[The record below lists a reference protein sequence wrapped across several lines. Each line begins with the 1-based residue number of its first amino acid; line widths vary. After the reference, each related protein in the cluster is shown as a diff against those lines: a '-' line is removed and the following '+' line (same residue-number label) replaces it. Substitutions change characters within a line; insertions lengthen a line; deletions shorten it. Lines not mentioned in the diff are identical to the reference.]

1 MSGQCSLSSHAET
14 ACDDLSLQSLHPF
27 FGDPCDNGS
36 MHVCAANEL
45 NDFLSS
51 HPLTTIRHTKY
62 GKQRQKYEYRHCR
75 CGCSFRINVR
85 YSVDGQ
91 TCHVNVGTI
100 PDDHFD
106 VDENPDNRDKDKE
119 VGKLIDA
126 LIMEHRFAKN
136 YGPRRIISELRRR
149 NIPDCKIPGKKQL
162 ENRLYY
168 FRKRKFGYH
177 NEIGPL
183 EEKLRK
189 FVFTGDE
196 ADEQAFIYHYQTDRH
211 DRLCVGDGSDK

>member
-1 MSGQCSLSSHAET
+1 MSRQCSLASHVET
-14 ACDDLSLQSLHPF
+14 TCDDLSLQSLCPF

-36 MHVCAANEL
+36 MHVCAADQL

-51 HPLTTIRHTKY
+51 CPLTTIRHTKY
-62 GKQRQKYEYRHCR
+62 GKQRQKYEYHHCR
-75 CGCSFRINVR
+75 CGCSFRISNR

-91 TCHVNVGTI
+91 TCHVNLGTI

-106 VDENPDNRDKDKE
+106 VNENPDDRDKDKE

-126 LIMEHRFAKN
+126 FILEHCFAKN
-136 YGPRRIISELRRR
+136 YGPHHIVSVLHHQ
-149 NIPDCKIPGKKQL
+149 NIPDCKIPAQKQW

-168 FRKRKFGYH
+168 FQKHKFGYH

-183 EEKLRK
+183 E
-189 FVFTGDE
+189 D
-196 ADEQAFIYHYQTDRH
+196 
-211 DRLCVGDGSDK
+211 

>member
-1 MSGQCSLSSHAET
+1 MSGQCSLASHAET
-14 ACDDLSLQSLHPF
+14 ACDDLSLQSLRPF
-27 FGDPCDNGS
+27 FGDPCDDGS

-45 NDFLSS
+45 NDFLST
-51 HPLTTIRHTKY
+51 HPLTTIPHTKY

-126 LIMEHRFAKN
+126 LIRIMVRIVLYLSFDTETLLIVRYLVRSSWKTDYITFGSKN
-136 YGPRRIISELRRR
+136 LGIIM
-149 NIPDCKIPGKKQL
+149 
-162 ENRLYY
+162 
-168 FRKRKFGYH
+168 
-177 NEIGPL
+177 
-183 EEKLRK
+183 KL
-189 FVFTGDE
+189 V
-196 ADEQAFIYHYQTDRH
+196 
-211 DRLCVGDGSDK
+211 L

>member
-1 MSGQCSLSSHAET
+1 MSGQYSLASHAET
-14 ACDDLSLQSLHPF
+14 ACDDLSFRPF
-27 FGDPCDNGS
+27 FGDPCDFGS
-36 MHVCAANEL
+36 MHVCATNEL

-75 CGCSFRINVR
+75 CGCSFPINVHFL
-85 YSVDGQ
+85 VDGQ

-126 LIMEHRFAKN
+126 LIIEHRFAKN

-168 FRKRKFGYH
+168 FRK
-177 NEIGPL
+177 
-183 EEKLRK
+183 
-189 FVFTGDE
+189 
-196 ADEQAFIYHYQTDRH
+196 
-211 DRLCVGDGSDK
+211 

>member
-1 MSGQCSLSSHAET
+1 MYVCT
-14 ACDDLSLQSLHPF
+14 ANQ
-27 FGDPCDNGS
+27 
-36 MHVCAANEL
+36 L

-51 HPLTTIRHTKY
+51 CPLTKIRHTKY
-62 GKQRQKYEYRHCR
+62 GKQRKKYEYHHCR

-106 VDENPDNRDKDKE
+106 VDENPDKREKDKE

-126 LIMEHRFAKN
+126 LIIEHRFAKN
-136 YGPRRIISELRRR
+136 YGPRRIISELPCQ
-149 NIPDCKIPGKKQL
+149 NIPDCEIPAQKQL

-168 FRKRKFGYH
+168 FWKRKFRYH

-189 FVFTGDE
+189 FVFSGDE
-196 ADEQAFIYHYQTDRH
+196 ADEQAFIHHYQTDHH
-211 DRLCVGDGSDK
+211 DKTLCW